1 MHLQEV
7 SQEPTYLEQQSD
19 SIVDWTFVLCD
30 ANPVLKNI
38 SRCLWSLK
46 TMKKNNIC
54 VSTLTRIKKKK
65 KKSSAFSVLEAR
77 TQQEMK
83 KRNIICRMH

>member
-46 TMKKNNIC
+46 TMKKKNIC
-54 VSTLTRIKKKK
+54 VSTLTLIKK

-83 KRNIICRMH
+83 KRNITCRRH

>member
-19 SIVDWTFVLCD
+19 SIVDLAFVLCD

-38 SRCLWSLK
+38 SRCL
-46 TMKKNNIC
+46 
-54 VSTLTRIKKKK
+54 
-65 KKSSAFSVLEAR
+65 
-77 TQQEMK
+77 
-83 KRNIICRMH
+83 